1 MSYLE
6 TNEQLNRA
14 TQMLSKQEFSNDQL
28 QEIEAGQKENLD
40 VRVYARKEFMAIQ
53 MHQIRIGLIEG
64 LDVSL
69 YADPQFDWFQ
79 MEEIRLGLKAGLDV
93 SLYADVSVPFDT
105 MQQIRLGLE
114 MGINLAPYKN
124 FSAGVLKQLR
134 LAVMHRVNL
143 VSYIKAGYDMEQLE
157 SIRYALEKNL
167 NLTPFLRKEYRGVS
181 IQEICIGLEHGVNV
195 AMYADPE
202 YTWQQMR
209 EIRLGLEH
217 MLDVDQY
224 RSHFY
229 SHQQM
234 KEIRL
239 GLEEG
244 LDITYYRSL
253 MYTASEMRERRIA
266 LKEGR
271 VTYAREMVHADTS
284 SSKAPEGKETDPTP
298 EAFSIRVAPDEME
311 AVLEI
316 VGPVEKISLT
326 DISKELRRQEICNG
340 VLYDEIDR
348 ILSGK
353 KEPKPTI
360 IARGVAAQD
369 GEDGYYEY
377 FFRTEMK
384 RTPKILENG
393 EADYHSLEWFE
404 TVDKGQKLAVYHSA
418 TQGVTGLTVTG
429 RLLPAKKGKESSIL
443 VGSGFK
449 RLADGITYVADM
461 DGMVTLKNNQL
472 TISKILTMDAVN
484 LATGDVNFQGNVI
497 VNGNVSSGASIMATG
512 DVLIKGFVECAKI
525 TCGGNA
531 VLYQGMNGAGSGFI
545 RADSDVAGSFFE
557 AVAIEAGGNIR
568 ANYFLN
574 CNMHA
579 REKIFVNGKK
589 GSLAGGV
596 AYAEE
601 GIRANNLG
609 NQAGLPTYVKLGSK
623 ERLENKEEAIKKQI
637 QAIEK
642 ELQILGNAHNDY
654 VVRYPAEVRNLMEM
668 YLKVES
674 ALYTKER
681 EHEEKLKTLQAIEN
695 EKRKKGYVSVIVE
708 RRLYDGVT
716 VEIDK
721 IRWHAENVNV
731 MGVVLRKQDNRI
743 VIVSNN

>member
-1 MSYLE
+1 MRNLE
-6 TNEQLNRA
+6 ANEQLNRS
-14 TQMLSKQEFSNDQL
+14 TQMLPEQEFSKDQL
-28 QEIEAGQKENLD
+28 QEIEAGKKANLD
-40 VRVYARKEFMAIQ
+40 VEVYARKEFLAIQ
-53 MHQIRIGLIEG
+53 MHQIRIGLMEG
-64 LDVSL
+64 LDVSK
-69 YADPQFDWFQ
+69 YAVPQFDWFQ

-93 SLYADVSVPFDT
+93 SLYAELSVPFDT

-114 MGINLAPYKN
+114 VGINLAPYKKFN
-124 FSAGVLKQLR
+124 AGVLKQLR
-134 LAVMHRVNL
+134 LAVMNRVNL

-181 IQEICIGLEHGVNV
+181 IKEICIGLEHGVNV

-224 RSHFY
+224 RNHFY
-229 SHQQM
+229 SYQQM

-244 LDITYYRSL
+244 LDITYYKSM
-253 MYTASEMRERRIA
+253 MYTAEEMRVRRIA

-271 VTYAREMVHADTS
+271 VTYT
-284 SSKAPEGKETDPTP
+284 KETISSEVPERLEKEPDPTP

-316 VGPVEKISLT
+316 IGPVENISLT
-326 DISKELRRQEICNG
+326 DISKELRRQDICNG

-353 KEPKPTI
+353 EEPKPTI
-360 IARGVAAQD
+360 IARGVATQD

-404 TVDKGQKLAVYHSA
+404 TVEKGQKLAVYHSA

-429 RLLPAKKGKESSIL
+429 RLLPARKGKECSIL
-443 VGSGFK
+443 VGSGFR
-449 RLADGITYVADM
+449 RLSDGKTYVADM
-461 DGMVTLKNNQL
+461 DGMVTLKYNQL
-472 TISKILTMDAVN
+472 NVSQVLIMEAVN
-484 LATGDVNFQGNVI
+484 LATGDVSFQGNVI

-525 TCGGNA
+525 SCGGNA
-531 VLYQGMNGAGSGFI
+531 ILYQGMNGAGSGFI
-545 RADSDVAGSFFE
+545 QAGLDVAGSFFE
-557 AVAIEAGGNIR
+557 GVEIEAGGNIK

-589 GSLAGGV
+589 GSLAGGM

-609 NQAGLPTYVKLGSK
+609 NQAGLSTYIKLGSE
-623 ERLENKEEAIKKQI
+623 ERLEHKEDAIKNQL

-642 ELQILGNAHNDY
+642 EIHVLENAHNDY
-654 VVRYPAEVRNLMEM
+654 VVKYPAEIRNLMEM

-681 EHEEKLKTLQAIEN
+681 EHEEKLKALKAIEN